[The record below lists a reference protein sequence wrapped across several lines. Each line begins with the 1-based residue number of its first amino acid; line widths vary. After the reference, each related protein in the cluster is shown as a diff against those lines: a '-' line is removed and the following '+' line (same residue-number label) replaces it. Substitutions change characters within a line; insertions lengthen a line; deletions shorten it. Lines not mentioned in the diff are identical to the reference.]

1 MSMGKGV
8 VVSFVKEGLV
18 PRCRQKCKK
27 SRDTI
32 LKFSLSMM
40 QGNLTRC
47 QKHIWT
53 LERQQRQ
60 WWNWSME

>member
-32 LKFSLSMM
+32 LKFSLSMV
-40 QGNLTRC
+40 QGELD
-47 QKHIWT
+47 T
-53 LERQQRQ
+53 LSETYMDFGQL
-60 WWNWSME
+60 